1 MRGLVE
7 VVECKIVDT
16 ALTLLVMYLQNCA
29 THAAE
34 FAYFTQKLPQDDEE
48 GHQVARVAGENA
60 LRLTAT
66 TNVLCGGAH
75 RWRNDFARRIHE
87 QLGEPFED
95 FLDDLGVGFL
105 EI

>member
-7 VVECKIVDT
+7 VVECEIVDT
-16 ALTLLVMYLQNCA
+16 ALTLLVVCLQNCA
-29 THAAE
+29 TRAAK
-34 FAYFTQKLPQDDEE
+34 FAYLAQKLPQDDEE

>member
-16 ALTLLVMYLQNCA
+16 ALTLLIMCVQNCA
-29 THAAE
+29 IHAAE
-34 FAYFTQKLPQDDEE
+34 FAYFAQKLPQDDEE
-48 GHQVARVAGENA
+48 GHKVARVAGEDA

-95 FLDDLGVGFL
+95 FLDDLRVGFL